1 MSDVRELEGGESG
14 LAVLALSELRPH
26 FVSREALVA
35 KVDAQRAHGYRLAA
49 SFQDGDQDAA
59 AVAGF
64 RICESL
70 AWGRYLYV
78 DDLVTR
84 AALRGGGHADLV
96 FAWVERRRRGRA
108 ARNCT
113 WIRESGQSAPM
124 RTVSISVTAY
134 ASPPITSPENSSDM
148 PGDAP

>member
-1 MSDVRELEGGESG
+1 VSDVRELEGGESH
-14 LAVLALSELRPH
+14 LAALALSELRPH
-26 FVSREALVA
+26 LGSREVLVA
-35 KVDAQRAHGYRLAA
+35 KVDTQRAHGYRLAA
-49 SFQDGDQDAA
+49 SFQDGDPDAA

-96 FAWVERRRRGRA
+96 FAWVKREAQRQGCTQLHLDSGVGAERADAHRFYFRHRLR
-108 ARNCT
+108 
-113 WIRESGQSAPM
+113 
-124 RTVSISVTAY
+124 
-134 ASPPITSPENSSDM
+134 ITSYHFARELELY
-148 PGDAP
+148 GKRR